1 MRRRFQLLSA
11 TAAFTILTA
20 CGTNNPQD
28 TAAVERETSTTEL
41 TRAESTAAESG
52 IRRPSRLFLQQI
64 SSNSA
69 IVKWRGES
77 DKSCVAKSVEDLK
90 LAQMCVAAKS
100 TESNHKEAG
109 FKGLVADTQYY
120 YSVGP
125 YSDKS
130 LFFRT
135 APETGKLPSDNNI
148 HIWIIGDSGTATE
161 QYVPG
166 VFTHPGEAKAVMDG
180 YLNYNAQQN
189 DEPLD
194 LLLML
199 GDNAYVA
206 GTDDQWQGAV
216 FDLYTELLGQAA
228 TWPTIGNHEMGMGA
242 IEHPE
247 KGLVYFPGAST
258 SSDPDAYL
266 GKKSEGVGRI
276 PYLDI
281 FTLPTQGEVGGVPS
295 GNEQYYS
302 FNYGNV
308 HIVSLDSQLTARD
321 EQQRAAMKQWLV
333 SDLSSNN
340 QSWTVVI
347 FHHPP
352 YTKGS
357 HDSDTAPSR
366 YLGIDSPI
374 VDMRLEFT
382 PVFEDYGVDLV
393 YGGHSHAYERSFY
406 LHGHTGDANS
416 FVAEKHTE
424 LNAMGQPSRGN
435 GDESY
440 PQISANSHKD
450 DKVVYTVAGSSG
462 KVSLGKGKLDHPAHI
477 VQKADPQQRH
487 GLAELGS
494 VVLDAGAAELTA
506 SFINE
511 KGQVLDTV
519 TIVR

>member
-1 MRRRFQLLSA
+1 MRRGIRLLSA
-11 TAAFTILTA
+11 TAVFTLMTA
-20 CGTNNPQD
+20 CGATPPQD
-28 TAAVERETSTTEL
+28 IPAIASPVS
-41 TRAESTAAESG
+41 AESDPQ
-52 IRRPSRLFLQQI
+52 RPPRLFLQQV
-64 SSNSA
+64 SSDTA
-69 IVKWRGES
+69 IVKWRGDAEQ
-77 DKSCVAKSVEDLK
+77 SCLAQSTEDLK
-90 LAQMCVAAKS
+90 LGKSCVTARV
-100 TESNHKEAG
+100 TESNHKEAL
-109 FKGLVADTQYY
+109 FTGLVADTQYY

-130 LFFRT
+130 LRFRT
-135 APETGKLPSDNNI
+135 APQTGKLPADNNI

-180 YLNYNAQQN
+180 YLDYNARQSN
-189 DEPLD
+189 EALD
-194 LLLML
+194 LFLLL

-242 IEHPE
+242 IEHPV
-247 KGLVYFPGAST
+247 KGKLYYPGAST
-258 SSDPDAYL
+258 STDPNAYI
-266 GKKSEGVGRI
+266 GKDSKHIGRM

-281 FTLPTQGEVGGVPS
+281 FTLPTKGEVGGVPS

-321 EQQRAAMKQWLV
+321 EQQRAVMKQWLI

-340 QSWTVVI
+340 QDWTVVI

-366 YLGIDSPI
+366 YLGIDDPI

-406 LHGHTGDANS
+406 LHGHTGDADS

-424 LNAMGQPSRGN
+424 LNAAGKPARGN

-440 PQISANSHKD
+440 PQISANSRKD

-477 VQKADPQQRH
+477 VQKADPQQRR

-494 VVLDAGAAELTA
+494 VVLDAGATELTA
-506 SFINE
+506 RFIND

-519 TIVR
+519 TIQR